1 MPPKKRHVPTELTR
15 AQVKRLKGY
24 GLTHPQVAAVL
35 EIPLDQLREHYR
47 HELEVGLAEM
57 IGAVA
62 KNGIIKPALK
72 GNVLAAMFYLKT
84 QGKWKERDDSEAV
97 PVVNIYSASIR
108 DNQSIEQFLAN
119 HAPKTIELNG
129 AFEERAMLEAA
140 KPYGNPEFGED
151 DEEVSE

>member
-1 MPPKKRHVPTELTR
+1 MKKKHLPTELTR
-15 AQVKRLKGY
+15 NQVKRLKGY
-24 GLTHPQVAAVL
+24 GLTHVQVAAVL
-35 EIPLDQLREHYR
+35 QIPLDVLREHYR

-84 QGKWKERDDSEAV
+84 QAKWRERDDADAV

-108 DNQSIEQFLAN
+108 ENQTIEQFLAN
-119 HAPKTIELNG
+119 HQPKSVEINP
-129 AFEERAMLEAA
+129 AFEERAMIEIA
-140 KPYGNPEFGED
+140 KPYVEKAFS
-151 DEEVSE
+151 EEGYEEEE

>member
-1 MPPKKRHVPTELTR
+1 MTLKKRHIPTELTR

-35 EIPLDQLREHYR
+35 EIPLDQLRQHYG

-84 QGKWKERDDSEAV
+84 QGKWKERDDSEAT

-108 DNQSIEQFLAN
+108 ENQSIEQFLAN
-119 HAPKTIELNG
+119 HAPRTIELNG
-129 AFEERAMLEAA
+129 AFEERAALEAA
-140 KPYGNPEFGED
+140 KEYAKPPEGEAF
-151 DEEVSE
+151 EEEE

>member
-1 MPPKKRHVPTELTR
+1 M
-15 AQVKRLKGY
+15 
-24 GLTHPQVAAVL
+24 THPQVAAVL